1 MTFFISFVVSNT
13 TETPNCFMKWEKRLG
28 LPVAVVHHRLS
39 GCEQS
44 FLALLC
50 FGPLWIQQ
58 TVDSFG
64 GWWAE
69 NKHLVQWQQR
79 ENIGNSTNKRLKPW
93 YKPYAEETE
102 ERRAGMSALTDKVIH
117 SMPHHVGGFGGAVK
131 AQVLGHRLLLLG
143 RFTDLLKK
151 RDQRSW
157 RHDKTCLLIIY
168 HKCVYM

>member
-1 MTFFISFVVSNT
+1 MTFFKSFVVSNT
-13 TETPNCFMKWEKRLG
+13 IEIVNSFMKWEKILG
-28 LPVAVVHHRLS
+28 LPVAVVHDRLS

-58 TVDSFG
+58 TVDCFG

-79 ENIGNSTNKRLKPW
+79 ENIENSNKWMKPW

-102 ERRAGMSALTDKVIH
+102 ASRAWMSALTDKVIH
-117 SMPHHVGGFGGAVK
+117 SMSHHVGGFVGAVK
-131 AQVLGHRLLLLG
+131 AQVLGHCLLLLG

-151 RDQRSW
+151 RDQRSCS
-157 RHDKTCLLIIY
+157 HDSW
-168 HKCVYM
+168 